1 MKSLF
6 LITSLLVC
14 DLAIAQINVGIGI
27 GATISAAPLAACTQD
42 PIRGLVGVVNLLP
55 LVSGLLAC
63 SSYNKKYVTATGRCR
78 ALRCAGLVALRGKQ

>member
-14 DLAIAQINVGIGI
+14 DLAVAQIAVGITV
-27 GATISAAPLAACTQD
+27 GAALTASPIATALATCTQD
-42 PIRGLVGVVNLLP
+42 PIRGLVNLVNGLP

-63 SSYNKKYVTATGRCR
+63 SSFNRKYVTATGRCR
-78 ALRCAGLVALRGKQ
+78 AL